1 MLATAGPVPTGAG
14 WAFEFAWD
22 GIRSLAL
29 VDPDRVRLLSASER
43 SIGAGYPELD
53 VLAERASGRRLLLDG
68 KIVALDI
75 YGRPNLGKLQRRMN
89 LNRPSDGVQR
99 RVPVAYYVF
108 DLLRLDDVSTLGL
121 PFAERRALLE
131 ELDLAG
137 GPVVVPPCFA
147 DVDGAAVLETASQYG
162 LPGVIAKRANSGY
175 HPGRRSRSWIE
186 TTVRRAQEVLIGGWT
201 VGKRDSLGSLLVGVP
216 TECGLRY
223 VGSVGSGMTESSR
236 EELLDRFGEL
246 EQPEC
251 PFAGETP
258 QPDRPPRWVAP
269 ALLGEVTYRGWTPHG
284 RLSYPAWNGLRP
296 GKHPAAVRSPVL
308 LAKKPAAGCA
318 PGRGPEADS
327 RRTELA
333 EQVRRAQAE
342 VRLLHTQISPHFLYN
357 ALNTMRSLIR
367 TDPDRARQ
375 LLAEFAQFTR
385 YSLDSRRQASTVGQ
399 ELANVER
406 YLTIEEARLGRRLR
420 RQLRVDEDVH
430 RTPVPFLAVQLLV
443 MNAVRHGIEEKPG
456 GGTVSVA
463 SAVAGSDVVITV
475 TDDGPGVPPQ
485 LASARAE
492 AESNLRAVRDRVPDA
507 DLSVRAVPME
517 GTTSTLLLRGK
528 RSARKR

>member
-53 VLAERASGRRLLLDG
+53 VLAERAAGRRLLLDG

-75 YGRPNLGKLQRRMN
+75 YGRPSLGKLQRRMN
-89 LNRPSDGVQR
+89 LNRPSDGMQR
-99 RVPVAYYVF
+99 RVPIAYYVF

-137 GPVVVPPCFA
+137 GPIVVPPCFA

-186 TTVRRAQEVLIGGWT
+186 TTVRRTQEVLIGGWT
-201 VGKRDSLGSLLVGVP
+201 AGKRDTPGSLLVGVP

-223 VGSVGSGMTESSR
+223 VGSVGSGMTDSSR
-236 EELLDRFGEL
+236 EELLDRLGEL
-246 EQPEC
+246 EQSDC

-258 QPDRPPRWVAP
+258 QPDRRPQWVAP

-308 LAKKPAAGCA
+308 LAKKPAAG
-318 PGRGPEADS
+318 RGPEVDS
-327 RRTELA
+327 RCTEDPRRTGLEESL
-333 EQVRRAQAE
+333 RRAQAE
-342 VRLLHTQISPHFLYN
+342 VRLLRTQISPHFLYN

-385 YSLDSRRQASTVGQ
+385 YSLDSRRQTSTVGQ
-399 ELANVER
+399 EVANIER
-406 YLTIEEARLGRRLR
+406 YLTIERARLGRRLR
-420 RQLRVDEDVH
+420 CELRVDDDVH
-430 RTPVPFLAVQLLV
+430 RTPVPFLVLQLLV
-443 MNAVRHGIEEKPG
+443 MNGVRHGIEEKPG
-456 GGTVSVA
+456 GGTVLVA
-463 SAVAGSDVVITV
+463 SVRSGSDVVITV

-517 GTTSTLLLRGK
+517 GTTSTLRLRGK
-528 RSARKR
+528 RR